1 MVGRLRFAASFF
13 FLLLVLIL
21 PAFSQARILVAATGT
36 PSDPKL
42 SSVLERA
49 AMLAAQQSGLAA
61 TAWARS
67 GAAAGSAG
75 SLTRDAEAIGAQ
87 FLLTIRFT
95 EEGGSV
101 TMAMSLARVGG
112 SAPLLTRTADFPFD
126 LDLDARV
133 TDAAH
138 QLLVD
143 PGVEAALR
151 RAEKE
156 AAPFGRP
163 APGARVGR
171 TAEPGAAREQAA
183 GGPAAAPAPGR
194 TPQVA
199 GKWSPVFSGQ
209 AAPLLL
215 IGSGSDYF
223 RYGAAALFF
232 GGVRFPNRSMTIET
246 GLHVGAA
253 RIFPIPVLPQAT
265 VYTFLG
271 GPEVA
276 IGTSPDAALGAGIR
290 AGGGAAVIT
299 LQLPGASLLAKTVP
313 FVDGGVSMTL
323 RAVGPLHV
331 GVGLGFLAIFEGG
344 YPIMGVAPALLVG
357 TGL

>member
-1 MVGRLRFAASFF
+1 MVGRLRFAGSVFF
-13 FLLLVLIL
+13 FLLVFIL

-49 AMLAAQQSGLAA
+49 AMLAAQQSGFAA
-61 TAWARS
+61 TAWAQP
-67 GAAAGSAG
+67 GAAEGSAG

-101 TMAMSLARVGG
+101 TTAMSLARVGG
-112 SAPLLTRTADFPFD
+112 SAPLLTRTAGFPFD

-133 TDAAH
+133 TAAAH
-138 QLLVD
+138 ELLVD

-151 RAEKE
+151 RAERE
-156 AAPFGRP
+156 AAPSGRP
-163 APGARVGR
+163 
-171 TAEPGAAREQAA
+171 
-183 GGPAAAPAPGR
+183 AAPAPGR

-199 GKWSPVFSGQ
+199 RKWSPVFSGQ

-246 GLHVGAA
+246 GLRVGAA

-323 RAVGPLHV
+323 RALGPLHV
-331 GVGLGFLAIFEGG
+331 GVDLGFLAIFEGG

-357 TGL
+357 TGP